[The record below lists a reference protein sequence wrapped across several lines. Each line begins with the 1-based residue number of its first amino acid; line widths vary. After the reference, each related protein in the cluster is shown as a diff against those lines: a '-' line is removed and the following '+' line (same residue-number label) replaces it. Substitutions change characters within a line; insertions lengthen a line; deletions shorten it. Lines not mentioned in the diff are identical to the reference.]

1 MVIISM
7 LSVSDERER
16 KAVFADLKAE
26 YLYVLIP
33 FVLLIGIKLY
43 TSCWKEALKQIFL
56 SADWSLISCVVF
68 GQVTFKMS
76 KAVAATKHKTND
88 QIYGFYTAKR
98 FFWVVVAAA
107 FYFGMV
113 AKPTLGLGVSQIF
126 LFVLATY
133 FHFSDGYAVYML
145 QKASEKK
152 SH

>member
-7 LSVSDERER
+7 RSVSDERER

-33 FVLLIGIKLY
+33 FVLLVGIKLY
-43 TSCWKEALKQIFL
+43 SACWKEGLKQIFL

-76 KAVAATKHKTND
+76 KAVAATKHKTNN

-98 FFWVVVAAA
+98 FFLFVVSGS

-113 AKPTLGLGVSQIF
+113 LILTFGFGLSYIF
-126 LFVLATY
+126 LFIFVICVLFCFEFVYGVY
-133 FHFSDGYAVYML
+133 F
-145 QKASEKK
+145 
-152 SH
+152 